1 MALEHIFRDKI
12 AMRISEEQLDKNEQ
26 KKKIRERYKGVD
38 QRLLKSII
46 ADEEA
51 DVFDEEVHSRV
62 AVYCRVSTG
71 DPKQTSSYELQK
83 NYYEDFVKHHPNWA
97 LVDIYADE
105 GISGTS
111 LKHREEFKRLIADC
125 HAGKI
130 DLIIV
135 KSVSRFARNIVDCIS
150 QVRDLIA
157 LDPPVGVYFEVEAIY
172 TRKENSEMAL
182 SFIATMAQEE
192 SHSRSTLMNSS
203 IEMRFKHGLFLT
215 PKLLGYDH
223 DEEGNL
229 IINEKEA
236 IIVRLIFFMYLY
248 GISISQIAEN
258 LTNLGFKT
266 KKGNTQWSTSSIMQ
280 ILQNERHCGDVRARK
295 TYTPNYLDHKPKKNT
310 NKRNQYIQ
318 ENHHEAIISRD
329 DFQAVQRMIHNSKYG
344 GKGFLPELR
353 VIDKGSLKGFVYIN
367 PIWAGFKAED
377 YFIASNS
384 VFTDQ
389 QRVTAFES
397 YEADEGDFDLRTFEI
412 ARGEFFNTVGRTCVT
427 ISSKEILFTQ
437 KCLKKLKS
445 EYVELLIDP
454 VEKLMVVHPSK
465 KTAKHSMKWCM
476 LLDRGRVPKGIH
488 CAAFLPTLFEILGWN
503 KDCKY
508 RAVGAYIEKADGC
521 VLLFDMS
528 ETEMIIPKGVPLQLS
543 DEQSDQNTFEEHESN
558 VVAYPESWSR
568 SFGSSFYRV
577 EHSKYLF
584 TDVKDL
590 DSDNAGYVYSNTPP
604 LNVTDRKEIEETL
617 KNIDGLL
624 KEADDE

>member
-1 MALEHIFRDKI
+1 
-12 AMRISEEQLDKNEQ
+12 MRISEEQLDKNEQ

-38 QRLLKSII
+38 QSLLKSII

-83 NYYEDFVKHHPNWA
+83 NYYEDFVNHHPNWN

-111 LKHREEFKRLIADC
+111 LKHREEFKRMIADC
-125 HAGKI
+125 YAGKI

-150 QVRDLIA
+150 QVRNLIA

-192 SHSRSTLMNSS
+192 SHSKSTLMNTS

-223 DEEGNL
+223 DEDGNL
-229 IINEKEA
+229 IINEDEA
-236 IIVRLIFFMYLY
+236 AIVRLIFFMYLY
-248 GISISQIAEN
+248 GISVTQIAES
-258 LTNLGFKT
+258 LTKLGFKT
-266 KKGNTQWSTSSIMQ
+266 KKGSTQWSSSSISQ

-367 PIWAGFKAED
+367 PIWAGFKAND
-377 YFIASNS
+377 YIVASNS
-384 VFTDQ
+384 VFIGQ
-389 QRVTAFES
+389 QRTPKSES
-397 YEADEGDFDLRTFEI
+397 YEADGGNFDLRTFEI
-412 ARGEFFNTVGRTCVT
+412 ARGEFFNTVGKTCVT
-427 ISSKEILFTQ
+427 VSSKEILFARN
-437 KCLKKLKS
+437 CLKKLKS

-465 KTAKHSMKWCM
+465 KTTKHSVKWCVT
-476 LLDRGRVPKGIH
+476 LDKGRVPKGIH
-488 CAAFLPTLFEILGWN
+488 CAAFLPTLFEILDW
-503 KDCKY
+503 KTDCKY
-508 RAVGAYIEKADGC
+508 RAVGTYVEKADGC

-543 DEQSDQNTFEEHESN
+543 DNSSDHVAITEHENS

-568 SFGSSFYRV
+568 SFGNSFYRV

-584 TDVKDL
+584 TDVEDL
-590 DSDNAGYVYSNTPP
+590 GSDNAGYVYSNTPP
-604 LNVTDRKEIEETL
+604 LNVTGIKEIEATL
-617 KNIDGLL
+617 KNVDGLL